1 MDELERLLLKEKPCQ
16 ALLAILE
23 LNPAYVSLVAKEI
36 DSTFA
41 HTLRIISQLE
51 QAGLISTKT
60 SGRMKQIEL
69 TEPGKKAAEA
79 IQILR
84 TALDEAAKVKERIK
98 RISELVELA
107 EGRPGDKQLL
117 VGPLMR
123 DLALLKAKAD
133 SSEVGFLEYKIR
145 QMIENSRSQPSVFQA
160 ERRSHPTQL

>member
-69 TEPGKKAAEA
+69 TEPGK
-79 IQILR
+79 
-84 TALDEAAKVKERIK
+84 
-98 RISELVELA
+98 
-107 EGRPGDKQLL
+107 RPRR
-117 VGPLMR
+117 P
-123 DLALLKAKAD
+123 
-133 SSEVGFLEYKIR
+133 
-145 QMIENSRSQPSVFQA
+145 SRF
-160 ERRSHPTQL
+160 